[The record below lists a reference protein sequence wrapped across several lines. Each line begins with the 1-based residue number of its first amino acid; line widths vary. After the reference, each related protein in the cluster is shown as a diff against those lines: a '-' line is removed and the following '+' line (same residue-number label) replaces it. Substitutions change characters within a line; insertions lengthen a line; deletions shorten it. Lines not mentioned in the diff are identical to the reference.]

1 MCTVG
6 YGTDT
11 TAALKFCEGGGLRNT
26 LVMEQ
31 TCTVL
36 VGKRQQTTRH
46 IYTTWGD
53 NINMFCKELMSS
65 VLLQFISRN
74 SLNCLC

>member
-1 MCTVG
+1 
-6 YGTDT
+6 
-11 TAALKFCEGGGLRNT
+11 LKCCEGGGLRNT

-31 TCTVL
+31 TYTVL
-36 VGKRQQTTRH
+36 VLKRQQTITH

-53 NINMFCKELMSS
+53 NIKKFCQELMSS
-65 VLLQFISRN
+65 VVLQLISRN